1 MFVPNRCFG
10 QGILKFF
17 QAKSPH
23 VDILSKKGHKRRGS
37 LLCVVEYSHT
47 AAVFQKDVK
56 FSKLKNHCISCTSY
70 KSETYKLSGKT
81 RGLVTSVPDAELE
94 KDNLSFKDNH
104 ELDTVSSSEEQE
116 NVSSQYYEK
125 SSCGKHKAKHVPVM
139 VNEVLQILQPKNGQ
153 IIVDMTFGAGGH
165 AKEILKA
172 APDVRYFASDRDPL
186 ANSIAIE
193 LASEHSQSQITPI
206 LSRFSE
212 IPIHLHQHGIE
223 PGSVDSFLFDLGASS
238 MQFDMSE
245 RGFSL
250 SRDGPLD
257 MRMDGDRFPDSPTAA
272 DIVNNLDPQD
282 LAHIFKKYGE
292 ERKSLQ
298 IAHALVEA
306 RYAFGNFTRTKQ
318 LADVIL
324 TTFNSGAFRQD
335 KLSHHAHVATK
346 CFQALRIFVNNELN
360 EIHNGLEIA
369 RHYLKPQGCCVVIS
383 FHSLEDR
390 IVKRHFLDIDIDET
404 SNMSIHDHFRNA
416 EVSFDVK
423 TIQEEFMAKVWQPL
437 SRKVM
442 ESSEEECYKNP
453 RARSAKLRAALKL

>member
-257 MRMDGDRFPDSPTAA
+257 MRMDGD
-272 DIVNNLDPQD
+272 
-282 LAHIFKKYGE
+282 
-292 ERKSLQ
+292 
-298 IAHALVEA
+298 
-306 RYAFGNFTRTKQ
+306 
-318 LADVIL
+318 
-324 TTFNSGAFRQD
+324 SGAFRQD